1 LLTNSFASIL
11 YICRNFKCNEADIC
25 RSVLCDLIIF
35 LFQENNDMCK
45 YDACAVAAPAS
56 EVTQLEAYL
65 SGASITATRHCSG
78 MYYTIDAAGSGS
90 TPTICST
97 VSVKYKGQR
106 TDGFVFGPGN
116 HASGFQL
123 GGLIE
128 AWKKGIPLIKTWW
141 KDQVIMSSFT
151 CLWATRMS
159 RNGAGVVVIPANSIL
174 IFEVELVGVFMI
186 CVE

>member
-1 LLTNSFASIL
+1 
-11 YICRNFKCNEADIC
+11 
-25 RSVLCDLIIF
+25 
-35 LFQENNDMCK
+35 MCK

-65 SGASITATRHCSG
+65 SGASITATKHCSG

-106 TDGFVFGPGN
+106 TDGFVFDQATTPV
-116 HASGFQL
+116 SFQL

-128 AWKKGIPLIKTWW
+128 AWKKGIPLIKPGG
-141 KDQVIMSSFT
+141 KIKLYCPPSLAYGNQDV
-151 CLWATRMS
+151 

-174 IFEVELVGVFMI
+174 IFEVELAGVF
-186 CVE
+186 